1 VQERCAVDEPITE
14 IPQTFTIEQ
23 AVSWLRSVDGDLYR
37 TPPSRDA
44 RRAWVAVV
52 RTPRFGTRRGQLII
66 AMGDT
71 ALEAASAAASQWR
84 AVWESVPRDA

>member
-1 VQERCAVDEPITE
+1 VDQPVSE

-23 AVSWLRSVDGDLYR
+23 AVSWLRSVDGELYR

-52 RTPRFGTRRGQLII
+52 RTPRWGNRRGQLII

-71 ALEAASAAASQWR
+71 ALEAATAAASQWC
-84 AVWESVPRDA
+84 AVWEGAPRGA